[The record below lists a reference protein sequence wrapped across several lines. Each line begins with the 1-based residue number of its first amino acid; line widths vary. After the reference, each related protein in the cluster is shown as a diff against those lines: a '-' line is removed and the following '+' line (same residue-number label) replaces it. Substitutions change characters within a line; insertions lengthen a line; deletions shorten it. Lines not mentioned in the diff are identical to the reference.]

1 MADIESY
8 KAVMRSVMSDHAVHA
23 KHEKEILGVT
33 RDPVLRPVGT
43 LLVVV
48 GVLWSVFWGMAADA
62 GTFGQPMAAAALI
75 AIGVLVA
82 GAGGAEEQ
90 I

>member
-1 MADIESY
+1 MAHNNAHTNTGEP
-8 KAVMRSVMSDHAVHA
+8 
-23 KHEKEILGVT
+23 ILGVT

-43 LLVVV
+43 LLVIV
-48 GVLWSVFWGMAADA
+48 GTIWALFWGMAVDA

-75 AIGVLVA
+75 FLGLLATQLGKP
-82 GAGGAEEQ
+82 EEQ